1 MDIEYI
7 DKHITEFFQKLPD
20 VPVVCVSMLGGDYAN
35 IIAKFVLNRYN
46 FPAWTL
52 LSRFDSTGEP
62 ITMLL
67 PVDAISGGV

>member
-1 MDIEYI
+1 
-7 DKHITEFFQKLPD
+7 
-20 VPVVCVSMLGGDYAN
+20 MLGGDYAN